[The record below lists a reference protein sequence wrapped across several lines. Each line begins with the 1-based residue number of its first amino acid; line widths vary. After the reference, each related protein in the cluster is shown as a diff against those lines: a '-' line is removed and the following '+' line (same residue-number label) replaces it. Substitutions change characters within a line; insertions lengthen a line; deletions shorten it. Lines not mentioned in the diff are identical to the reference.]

1 MPIEV
6 FPINPLFE
14 TDRPFIDW
22 PLQWGQKCI
31 LNLEDGSVIK
41 GDFAGKVD
49 VQPGA
54 VSYFFNNILITAQK
68 DFVPDTVFVQNHNY
82 IFNNIN
88 DVRIPTEVKQQ
99 GKPIVITVY
108 YPSGGAPIFEFSV
121 LSAIPR
127 TTEGVQLDALSAQ
140 SSSKRR
146 ATRDMASRGMNAPLD
161 RLGRPKLPKE
171 IKALINKYVGNDTS
185 LQTLAGPPSSMDT
198 VRLVPNGVGGKR
210 FRKRRTQKAKKQNNT
225 YKSRV

>member
-1 MPIEV
+1 MGEIKRAQGGGGAAEQKGHDPKV
-6 FPINPLFE
+6 E
-14 TDRPFIDW
+14 TKKYK
-22 PLQWGQKCI
+22 GTHNKKSNN
-31 LNLEDGSVIK
+31 NLRAIHLGRNGRVYFKYSVNDALRAK
-41 GDFAGKVD
+41 FV
-49 VQPGA
+49 
-54 VSYFFNNILITAQK
+54 YFS
-68 DFVPDTVFVQNHNY
+68 FVHNY

-88 DVRIPTEVKQQ
+88 DVRIPTKVKRQ
-99 GKPIVITVY
+99 GKPIVIKVY

-171 IKALINKYVGNDTS
+171 IKSLINQYVGNDTS
-185 LQTLAGPPSSMDT
+185 LQTLAGPPSHMDT
-198 VRLVPNGVGGKR
+198 VRLLPNGVGGKR

-225 YKSRV
+225 YKSRVYTF